1 MAAAQHRIP
10 VRDEHAVQ
18 RQLQQRPE
26 SFANGFLAALAYP
39 AGRADA
45 QRVTEQD
52 VADDDRAMLR
62 DAVDELGGTA

>member
-1 MAAAQHRIP
+1 MASAQHRIP

-18 RQLQQRPE
+18 RQLEQRPE
-26 SFANGFLAALAYP
+26 SLADGLLAALAHP
-39 AGRADA
+39 AGRADP
-45 QRVTEQD
+45 QRVSEQD